1 MDMFSHSG
9 FHDDFLNLPRNG
21 DFPQVR
27 FPYNMLPLSPSVSLS
42 VSDPVF
48 RMVGYSWLQKLIKTL
63 SDTVYAT
70 CSFSCEGLLLIN
82 RCNLAGL
89 WLLAIMFYSVTEKY
103 GCSHCTFE
111 EHLKAWCFSVEFL
124 HGGILSL
131 AFLIFSCGGY
141 APSIT
146 LETFGTGLF

>member
-70 CSFSCEGLLLIN
+70 CSFSCEGLLLISH
-82 RCNLAGL
+82 CHLAGL
-89 WLLAIMFYSVTEKY
+89 
-103 GCSHCTFE
+103 
-111 EHLKAWCFSVEFL
+111 
-124 HGGILSL
+124 
-131 AFLIFSCGGY
+131 
-141 APSIT
+141 
-146 LETFGTGLF
+146 